1 MMSTGTPTA
10 GDLAARPMLK
20 RSDSFEMHAGLVRL
34 GIDDLPAADPI
45 GIDDPQAAEQIFF
58 GRTRSA
64 SVREKHSEPEAGVAG
79 SHVTSSEPERPMRS
93 SAKRG
98 GPRHEA
104 ESKEALVARRGQARL
119 IATHPL
125 GKRVPKQ
132 AKLSSPM
139 PHRGFFSN
147 ISSADDVVKTSL
159 TRRPSSSRY
168 EPYATSGRSAY
179 AEDAAAG
186 SPGKSQAPH
195 PPKKPPCRG
204 PLRGP

>member
-1 MMSTGTPTA
+1 MMSTGTLTA

-20 RSDSFEMHAGLVRL
+20 RSDSFEMYTGLVRL
-34 GIDDLPAADPI
+34 GIDDLAADPI
-45 GIDDPQAAEQIFF
+45 GIDDPAAEPVFF

-64 SVREKHSEPEAGVAG
+64 SVREKHSEPEAGAAG

-104 ESKEALVARRGQARL
+104 ESKEALVARRGQALL
-119 IATHPL
+119 IATLPL
-125 GKRVPKQ
+125 GKRLPKQ

-147 ISSADDVVKTSL
+147 ISSADDVVKTL

-168 EPYATSGRSAY
+168 EPYATSGRSAH